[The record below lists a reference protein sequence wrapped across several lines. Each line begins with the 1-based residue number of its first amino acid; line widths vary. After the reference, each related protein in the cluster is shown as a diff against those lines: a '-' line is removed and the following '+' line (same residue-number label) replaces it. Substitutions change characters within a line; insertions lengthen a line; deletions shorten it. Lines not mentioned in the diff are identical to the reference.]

1 MSWDVKNEKTN
12 WLMIL
17 PIGDKFIK
25 NQNIV

>member
-12 WLMIL
+12 RLMIL